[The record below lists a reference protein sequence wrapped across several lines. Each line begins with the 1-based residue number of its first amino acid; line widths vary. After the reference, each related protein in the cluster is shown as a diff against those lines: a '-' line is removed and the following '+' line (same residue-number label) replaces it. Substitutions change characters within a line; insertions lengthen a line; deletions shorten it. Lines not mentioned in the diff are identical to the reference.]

1 MFIGKEL
8 FKAFLTAYLP
18 CPEKGKPAVKYDLQ
32 GKITLHIGKVW
43 QFCSKKEPSAQ
54 ELVEEK

>member
-18 CPEKGKPAVKYDLQ
+18 CPEKGQPAVKYDLQ
-32 GKITLHIGKVW
+32 GKITLHIGKV
-43 QFCSKKEPSAQ
+43 
-54 ELVEEK
+54 